1 MNDLVV
7 EMFLPFAQITGTNI
21 LFLVGG
27 LALVV
32 GIVVIGIVFMVYGNL
47 FLQSY
52 MAGADVTLPS
62 LIGMGF
68 RQVNPRLIVKAKIMV

>member
-1 MNDLVV
+1 MNDLVA

-21 LFLVGG
+21 LILFGG

-47 FLQSY
+47 WLQSY
-52 MAGADVTLPS
+52 MAGRRGWERETKFSLADT
-62 LIGMGF
+62 
-68 RQVNPRLIVKAKIMV
+68 